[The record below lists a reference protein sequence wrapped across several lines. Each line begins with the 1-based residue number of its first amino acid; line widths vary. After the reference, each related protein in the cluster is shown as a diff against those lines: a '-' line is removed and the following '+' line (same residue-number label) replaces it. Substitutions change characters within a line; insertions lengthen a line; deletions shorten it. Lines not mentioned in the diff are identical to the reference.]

1 MFEAEATE
9 FPFMAQVPKREKSK
23 LARVWDHFKAVS
35 AVVEEKG
42 MLVPQHLAAE
52 LLGVSRQRI
61 WVLANEG
68 RLEGIELGGIRYVTE
83 DSVIAFAKL
92 ERKAGRPVELPKNN
106 REMWAAS
113 MRAAKASRTKDN
125 C

>member
-9 FPFMAQVPKREKSK
+9 FPFMAEVPKREKSK

-35 AVVEEKG
+35 AVVEQKG

-68 RLEGIELGGIRYVTE
+68 RLEGVELGGIRYVTE

-92 ERKAGRPVELPKNN
+92 ERKAGRPVALPKTN
-106 REMWAAS
+106 REMWSAS
-113 MRAAKASRTKDN
+113 MRAAKASHER
-125 C
+125 

>member
-9 FPFMAQVPKREKSK
+9 FPFMAEVPKSEKSK
-23 LARVWDHFKAVS
+23 LAKVWDHFKAVS
-35 AVVEEKG
+35 AVVEKKG

-92 ERKAGRPVELPKNN
+92 ERKAGRPV
-106 REMWAAS
+106 
-113 MRAAKASRTKDN
+113 
-125 C
+125 